1 MQNKIYERL
10 AAEAAPKKNVLK
22 NVALAF
28 FCGGI
33 IALVMQGFFDLFI
46 KVGKN
51 WKKLLTNG
59 LRFANIIF
67 ALERAADVSKETK
80 K

>member
-1 MQNKIYERL
+1 MDECP
-10 AAEAAPKKNVLK
+10 ADKKEK
-22 NVALAF
+22 P
-28 FCGGI
+28 
-33 IALVMQGFFDLFI
+33 DD
-46 KVGKN
+46 KKR
-51 WKKLLTNG
+51 KKLLTNG